1 MGTSKSMLT
10 REKRTDRKNKRKA
23 RREAGRKRG
32 MILYPTPKV
41 N

>member
-10 REKRTDRKNKRKA
+10 REKSMDRKNKRKG

-32 MILYPTPKV
+32 MILYPTLKV